1 MLFSFVSQGHAE
13 AVSPAEAVAFAQAV
27 PLQAVPLQTV
37 SAIQAVT
44 ASGLHERFPS

>member
-13 AVSPAEAVAFAQAV
+13 AVSPAEAVA
-27 PLQAVPLQTV
+27 LQAVPLQTV